1 MSKMQ
6 NREMEY
12 SLTYRDALE
21 ILQLIK
27 ATEFC
32 ESLDL
37 QFGDLKLVVRRAA
50 EAAGAAPT
58 RPAAP
63 ADSEL
68 ITVRAPNLGIFHRKA
83 SPDDVIAPDH
93 PLGLLGVMKQLT
105 PIPAGVAGRV
115 VEILVDDGVL
125 VEHGQPIAIVEPR

>member
-37 QFGDLKLVVRRAA
+37 QFGDLKLVVRR
-50 EAAGAAPT
+50 GAAAAVTAPAQ
-58 RPAAP
+58 PAAA

-68 ITVRAPNLGIFHRKA
+68 ITVRAPSLGIFHRKA
-83 SPDDVIAPDH
+83 CVDDVVATDDAV
-93 PLGLLGVMKQLT
+93 GLLGVMQQLT
-105 PIPAGVAGRV
+105 PIPAGVSGRI

-125 VEHGQPIAIVEPR
+125 VEYGQAVAVIEPR